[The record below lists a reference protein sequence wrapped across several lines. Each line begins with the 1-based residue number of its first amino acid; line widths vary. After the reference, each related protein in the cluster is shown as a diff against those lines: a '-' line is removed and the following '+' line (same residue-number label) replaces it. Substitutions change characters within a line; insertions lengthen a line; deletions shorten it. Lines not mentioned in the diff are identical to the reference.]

1 MPLFCRHN
9 RLTQNCP
16 ICSRE
21 LAAERRPS
29 TPARPRSG
37 SDSRSGSGQRRAPG
51 VTTRRFTRAADD
63 GYRNPLVPGPVS
75 YTHLTLPTILLV

>member
-21 LAAERRPS
+21 L
-29 TPARPRSG
+29 G
-37 SDSRSGSGQRRAPG
+37 SEHNVTGSGRADKAQ
-51 VTTRRFTRAADD
+51 VTAMVTKLLGLREAPRPADAADA
-63 GYRNPLVPGPVS
+63 LAIAI
-75 YTHLTLPTILLV
+75 THAHHRQSRILLQKVAAS

>member
-21 LAAERRPS
+21 LGSEHNVKGSGADRADAQRAA
-29 TPARPRSG
+29 PARRA
-37 SDSRSGSGQRRAPG
+37 RAARRAW
-51 VTTRRFTRAADD
+51 
-63 GYRNPLVPGPVS
+63 
-75 YTHLTLPTILLV
+75 